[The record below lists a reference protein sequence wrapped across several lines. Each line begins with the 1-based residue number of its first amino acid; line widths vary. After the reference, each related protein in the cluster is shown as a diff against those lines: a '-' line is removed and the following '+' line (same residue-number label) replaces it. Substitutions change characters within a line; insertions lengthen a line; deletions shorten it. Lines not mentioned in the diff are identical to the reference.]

1 MIRFIKEEDIP
12 VILKWYNHYIE
23 HDTATFET
31 EPLSLEEFTER
42 VHSIIARY
50 PWIILE
56 KEGKPVGYAY
66 LGSFIPRAA
75 YNWTCALAI
84 YLDPEETGKGY
95 GSELMAAA
103 IGIAQK
109 AGCRVLLSNITKGNR
124 ASERLH
130 EKFGFEEKGT
140 FEDVGYKF
148 GKWLSITYY
157 SKKLNPTDSEPEPLV
172 NPAEQKTEE

>member
-1 MIRFIKEEDIP
+1 MPIDLEYPEDRVQYMLSDSGAKLLLTEEKVAELLEDAHDQASN
-12 VILKWYNHYIE
+12 KTYNDE
-23 HDTATFET
+23 AA
-31 EPLSLEEFTER
+31 L
-42 VHSIIARY
+42 
-50 PWIILE
+50 
-56 KEGKPVGYAY
+56 GYGIQLAY
-66 LGSFIPRAA
+66 YAA
-75 YNWTCALAI
+75 QKYYTTI
-84 YLDPEETGKGY
+84 QELDTGKGY